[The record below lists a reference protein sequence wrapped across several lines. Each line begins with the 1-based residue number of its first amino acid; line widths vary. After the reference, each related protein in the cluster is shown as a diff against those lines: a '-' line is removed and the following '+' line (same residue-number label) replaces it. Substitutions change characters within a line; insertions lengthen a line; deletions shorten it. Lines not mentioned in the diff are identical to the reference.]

1 MQIRPLA
8 VLFLSLLTLIGCST
22 SAEEPSSSQQ
32 PTAQDEIEPP
42 VEIEAEQT
50 IAEEFSIDQETL
62 DTAYAELNKQS
73 ELFPSELRIPALDV
87 AAPIT
92 EVGLLE
98 NGQMGVPD
106 NGTDV
111 GWYEPGTKPGGRGN
125 AVLAGHVDDNNGPA
139 VFFYLGDLEED
150 QSIFVTDEDG
160 EELEF
165 TVDKIESYPYDDA
178 PLTEIFGST
187 DDKQLN
193 LITCTGTF
201 DRQTGNHDER
211 LVVYTSLVEDTD
223 SEGIPTEPTELAIQG
238 NLLSWYAVR
247 DDYIAGYRIYEVS
260 ENGKETYVASVS
272 QQERKSYLIENDDVD
287 YTVKT
292 VDYFGNESKQAQE
305 KGEA

>member
-1 MQIRPLA
+1 MQIRPLL
-8 VLFLSLLTLIGCST
+8 VLFLSLLTLIGCSS
-22 SAEEPSSSQQ
+22 SAEESSSSQPATQ
-32 PTAQDEIEPP
+32 NEIEPP
-42 VEIEAEQT
+42 VHLDQEQT
-50 IAEEFSIDQETL
+50 IAEEFTIHADKIEE
-62 DTAYAELNKQS
+62 AYHDLNKQS
-73 ELFPSELRIPALDV
+73 ELFPSKLRIPALDV
-87 AAPIT
+87 EAPIT

-125 AVLAGHVDDNNGPA
+125 AVLAGHVDDKNGPA
-139 VFFYLGDLEED
+139 VFFYLGDLEEND
-150 QSIFVTDEDG
+150 SIFVTDDNG

-165 TVDKIESYPYDDA
+165 TVDRIEKYPYNDA

-187 DDKQLN
+187 DHKQLN

-223 SEGIPTEPTELAIQG
+223 ETPKEPTELTVQG

-247 DDYIAGYRIYEVS
+247 DDYIAGYRVYEVS
-260 ENGKETYVASVS
+260 ENGKETLVASIS
-272 QQERKSYLIENDDVD
+272 QQERKSFLIEHGNAR

-305 KGEA
+305 KGDA